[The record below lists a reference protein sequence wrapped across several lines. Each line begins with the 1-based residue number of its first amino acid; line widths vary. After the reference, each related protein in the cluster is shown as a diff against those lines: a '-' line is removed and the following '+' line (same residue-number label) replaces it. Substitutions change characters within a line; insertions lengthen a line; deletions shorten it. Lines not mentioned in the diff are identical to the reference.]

1 MSKSIGQQPIDQKT
15 REEVVNPESSFL
27 VQAPAGSGKTTT
39 LARRILQLLTV
50 VENPKEI
57 IAISF
62 TNKAAAE
69 MHEKVM
75 KEYDKPKNREVVEKI
90 KARAKKCKWDE
101 GFMDLLEIM
110 TIDSLAS
117 KVTRQAPLLSKS
129 LFMNI
134 TEDPHEIYE
143 AVVNETMKDNEQLAN
158 LFPFLNYDYQKIK
171 KQLIAELEIRDQWKD
186 DIYYYKNNPTKIE
199 DITKIYYAKEIKD
212 WVIRLRGFFKKNCI
226 EDIKSIQSY
235 LNPKF
240 SEQESSIDFWLIF
253 RDLVMT
259 KDGKVRKRFG
269 PNEGFIKN
277 KEGIFYKEKLLKILN
292 YPNINNILEDLNN
305 VIYEKNIADI
315 LPTKIHNFAILL
327 SELERNLQ
335 KQFLLIGKLDYTQ
348 VVENAIVTLN
358 ETDVVFLFDDNVSHI
373 LIDEFQ
379 DINKLQEKF
388 LKILTDNFSGNPSKS
403 FFAVGDPMQSI
414 YRFRKADVEIF
425 NTLQET
431 KKFGDI
437 RIKTCKLEVN
447 FRSNR
452 KIIKWLN
459 DVYKHAFGEIN
470 DMNKGLISYHSSSE
484 SHETVKKKGDG
495 VKFHILKNKK
505 KHIYTEQQKEAQ
517 YIFQLIQKIRKE
529 KKDTEIVVL
538 ARNRSHLSALLTLMR
553 KDDFPIEAT
562 EIDSIEYN
570 QSFQDILCLTKA
582 LYNFNDRV
590 SWIGILRAPWC
601 GLKLEDLT
609 CLFEI
614 NESKTP
620 WSIINTPS
628 IVKHLTSDGQKRLA
642 FLQNVISKSIQFRGR
657 VAHRFFIESI
667 WRQLFGQKTIVDTD
681 DIERIDKFF
690 DLVDQSSSPLSID
703 FERLERLIEDLKTN
717 NKSTDPNPVRFFTIH
732 KAKGDEFEC
741 VIIPGLGR
749 IPKAD
754 DHSLLAKDK
763 YKDKDREID
772 ILSLNN
778 NRDDEL
784 NLYGYHRSKELIR
797 RNNENIRLLYVAI
810 TRAKEDCHLI
820 GSVTENSK
828 GEVSPPKN
836 SFLNILWPQDI
847 TVEYEE
853 ILDNEEFV
861 PKLRRLK
868 SKDFDRELE
877 TNTQISKIKDIE
889 KKKISKDNIYT
900 FTGSLI
906 HNYYELIIKKQLDI
920 DYLLSKKLSYIYDI
934 FVKKKFS
941 KLEINSAMQ
950 VVEDSLLSLQNSKDG
965 QWIYRLHEDEG
976 MEINYLHK
984 INDEIKPLIPD
995 RTFIEDGTR
1004 WIIDYKTVFGD
1015 ELDLEIEAKTHSE
1028 QLNLYESLFEDE
1040 CSIQKAIYFVRQGKL
1055 ILI

>member
-1 MSKSIGQQPIDQKT
+1 MNKSIEQQPIDHKT
-15 REEVVNPESSFL
+15 REEVINPESSFL

-39 LARRILQLLTV
+39 LARRILKLLTV
-50 VENPKEI
+50 VEDPKEI

-69 MHEKVM
+69 MHEKVIDQY
-75 KEYDKPKNREVVEKI
+75 EDSKNGEIVKKI
-90 KARAKKCKWDE
+90 EARAKEFKWNE

-117 KVTRQAPLLSKS
+117 KITRQAPLLSKS
-129 LFMNI
+129 SFMNI

-143 AVVNETMKDNEQLAN
+143 AVVNETMKDNEQLAD

-171 KQLIAELEIRDQWKD
+171 KQLIAELETRDQWKD
-186 DIYYYKNNPTKIE
+186 DIYYYKNNPTKIK
-199 DITKIYYAKEIKD
+199 DKTKKYYAKEIKD
-212 WVIRLRGFFKKNCI
+212 WVIRLRDFFKKDQI
-226 EDIKSIQSY
+226 KDIKSILSY
-235 LNPKF
+235 LNCNF
-240 SEQESSIDFWLIF
+240 SEQESSINFWLIF
-253 RDLVMT
+253 RDLIMT

-277 KEGIFYKEKLLKILN
+277 REGISYKEKLLELLN

-305 VIYEKNIADI
+305 VIYEKDITDI
-315 LPTKIHNFAILL
+315 LPKKIYNLAVLL

-335 KQFLLIGKLDYTQ
+335 KQFRLNGELDYTQ
-348 VVENAIVTLN
+348 VVENAIVTLS
-358 ETDVVFLFDDNVSHI
+358 ETDVGILFDDNVSHI

-388 LKILTDNFSGNPSKS
+388 LKLLTDNFSGNPGKS

-425 NTLQET
+425 NTLQKTE
-431 KKFGDI
+431 KFGDI
-437 RIKTCKLEVN
+437 RIKACKLEVN

-452 KIIKWLN
+452 KIINWLN
-459 DVYKHAFGEIN
+459 NVYKNAFGEVD
-470 DMNKGLISYHSSSE
+470 DMNKGLISYHSSCE
-484 SHETVKKKGDG
+484 SPDIDLKKGDG

-505 KHIYTEQQKEAQ
+505 KHIYTEQLKEAD
-517 YIFQLIQKIRKE
+517 YIFQTILKLRKV
-529 KKDTEIVVL
+529 KKETKIVVL
-538 ARNRSHLSALLTLMR
+538 ARNRSHLRALLTLMR
-553 KDDFPIEAT
+553 KEHIPIEAT

-582 LYNFNDRV
+582 LYNLNDRT

-614 NESKTP
+614 NESETP
-620 WSIINTPS
+620 WRIINTPS
-628 IVKHLTSDGQKRLA
+628 ITKHLTNDGQKRLF
-642 FLQNVISKSIQFRGR
+642 FLKEVISKSIQFRGR

-667 WRQLFGQKTIVDTD
+667 WRQLLGQKTIVDSD
-681 DIERIDKFF
+681 DMERIDKFF

-703 FERLERLIEDLKTN
+703 FERLERLIENLKTN
-717 NKSTDPNPVRFFTIH
+717 NSSTKDNPVKFFTIH
-732 KAKGDEFEC
+732 KAKGDQFEC

-754 DHSLLAKDK
+754 DHSLLSKDNG
-763 YKDKDREID
+763 

-778 NRDDEL
+778 NKDDQL
-784 NLYGYHRSKELIR
+784 NLYDYHRSKELIR

-828 GEVSPPKN
+828 GELTPPKN

-847 TVEYEE
+847 TVEYEDLVE
-853 ILDNEEFV
+853 NEEFV

-868 SKDFDRELE
+868 SKYFDRKLE
-877 TNTQISKIKDIE
+877 INTQISKIKDIE
-889 KKKISKDNIYT
+889 KKKLSNDSVYS
-900 FTGSLI
+900 FTGTLI
-906 HNYYELIIKKQLDI
+906 HKYYELIINKQLDVVV
-920 DYLLSKKLSYIYDI
+920 LLGNKLSFIKNI
-934 FVKKKFS
+934 FVKNNFS
-941 KLEINSAMQ
+941 EDEINSAIK
-950 VVEDSLLSLQNSKDG
+950 VVEHSFLSLKNSKDG
-965 QWIYRLHEDEG
+965 RWIYQLHKDESMEATYLHSIEDEV
-976 MEINYLHK
+976 K
-984 INDEIKPLIPD
+984 ILIPD
-995 RTFIEDGTR
+995 RIFIEDEVR
-1004 WIIDYKTVFGD
+1004 WIIDYKTVFND
-1015 ELDLEIEAKTHSE
+1015 KLDLEIEAKTHID
-1028 QLNLYESLFEDE
+1028 QLNIYASLFDDGYLT
-1040 CSIQKAIYFVRQGKL
+1040 QKAIYFVAQGRL
-1055 ILI
+1055 IKI